1 MKFYLTSFVFY
12 FSTMLGL
19 EPSTA
24 DEANLILVEIHSIS
38 FKDWYLFFPTANKQV
53 MCQSSEEII

>member
-1 MKFYLTSFVFY
+1 MV
-12 FSTMLGL
+12 GL

-38 FKDWYLFFPTANKQV
+38 FKDWNLFFPIANKQV